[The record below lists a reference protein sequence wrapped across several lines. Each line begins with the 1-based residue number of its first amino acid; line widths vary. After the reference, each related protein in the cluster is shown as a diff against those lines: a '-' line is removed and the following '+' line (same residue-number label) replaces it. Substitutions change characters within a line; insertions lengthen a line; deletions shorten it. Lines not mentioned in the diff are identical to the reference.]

1 MSADLPLEEPGRRLS
16 SPARARERHVW
27 EGDYRSWD
35 WYFAIIWAATLAFT
49 LGSSGP
55 GAPVRAAA
63 AGLFVLLLPWYAV
76 VGRPVLSGRVTDE
89 RRSLVYVAGAV
100 LLLLPPAILIGEM
113 RIATFALVPQ
123 CFMLLPMRPAL
134 VAVALVNVVPVA
146 AWAVLRRPGAEELFF
161 PALSTVIALAFSAVF
176 GHWIIR
182 IIEQSRER
190 AELIAELEASR
201 EEVARLSA
209 AHGALSERERMSR
222 EIHDT
227 LAQGFTSLLMLVQ
240 AVQSELDR
248 DPPAARRHLGMM
260 AETAR
265 QNLAE
270 ARALVAGGAPAD
282 LDGSSLPDALR
293 RLTARHGSPAAL
305 EVTGRVR
312 PLEPA
317 LEVVALRASQ
327 EALANAAR
335 HAGPRAAVSI
345 VLSYTDTRLLLSVTD
360 TGCGFD
366 QSVPRPGYGLSGLR
380 SRAAE
385 VGGSAEVR
393 TAPGAGTTVS
403 VTLPLPQPSERS
415 RP

>member
-16 SPARARERHVW
+16 PRARARERHVW
-27 EGDYRSWD
+27 DGEYRSWD
-35 WYFAIIWAATLAFT
+35 WYFAVIWAATLAFT

-55 GAPVRAAA
+55 GVPVRAAA
-63 AGLFVLLLPWYAV
+63 AGLFVLLLPWYVV
-76 VGRPVLSGRVTDE
+76 VGRPVLSGRVTDG

-100 LLLLPPAILIGEM
+100 LLLLPPAILVGEM

-146 AWAVLRRPGAEELFF
+146 VWAALRRPGAGELFF

-190 AELIAELEASR
+190 AELIAELEASQK
-201 EEVARLSA
+201 EVSRLSA

-260 AETAR
+260 ADTAR

-282 LDGSSLPDALR
+282 LDDALR
-293 RLTARHGSPAAL
+293 RLAARHGSPAAL

-317 LEVVALRASQ
+317 LEVVALRACQ
-327 EALANAAR
+327 EALANAAK
-335 HAGPRAAVSI
+335 HAGPRAAVSTA
-345 VLSYTDTRLLLSVTD
+345 LAYTDTRLLLSVTD
-360 TGCGFD
+360 TGRGFD
-366 QSVPRPGYGLSGLR
+366 DGVPRPGYGLRGLR

-385 VGGSAEVR
+385 VGGAAEVR

-403 VTLPLPQPSERS
+403 VRLPLPQHPERS